1 MYVVLKSWMLKTN
14 WRIRSERSWRPKS
27 WREGPHTLPIIDS
40 WIDYYFINYFNVI
53 TTPSSLYACYSCDC
67 YLWPW
72 LMHSRFDKSNFQ
84 LWLFIKSSKHLCW
97 LYVDDICL
105 CDKNTSDTKNLPREV
120 NRGHQWALF
129 LHWLCEHVECNR
141 LVSSLRIPIQHIWR
155 FSTFNSRATN
165 LNWLDV
171 VLFQSSFYF

>member
-14 WRIRSERSWRPKS
+14 WRIKSERSWRPKS

-53 TTPSSLYACYSCDC
+53 TTPSYLYACYSCDC

-84 LWLFIKSSKHLCW
+84 LWLFIKISKHLCW
-97 LYVDDICL
+97 LYVDDICI

-120 NRGHQWALF
+120 NRGHSELYFYIDFVNMLNVIAWFRHYQY
-129 LHWLCEHVECNR
+129 
-141 LVSSLRIPIQHIWR
+141 P
-155 FSTFNSRATN
+155 FNTYGDS
-165 LNWLDV
+165 
-171 VLFQSSFYF
+171 VLLILEQLILIG